1 MCEARFLD
9 STDSCSQAQPW
20 RSDIVKPGIK
30 GQRLIAAFLL
40 GCLVFNYPILAL
52 FNQDGTIYGIPVLFV
67 YIFGIWLLLIVV
79 MMIIIE
85 MPD

>member
-1 MCEARFLD
+1 M
-9 STDSCSQAQPW
+9 
-20 RSDIVKPGIK
+20 KPSIK
-30 GQRLIAAFLL
+30 GQRLIAAFLF
-40 GCLVFNYPILAL
+40 GCLAFNYPILAL
-52 FNQDGTIYGIPVLFV
+52 FNQDGTVYGIPALFV

>member
-1 MCEARFLD
+1 M
-9 STDSCSQAQPW
+9 
-20 RSDIVKPGIK
+20 KPSIK
-30 GQRLIAAFLL
+30 GQRLIAAFLF

-52 FNQDGTIYGIPVLFV
+52 FNQGGTVYGIPALFI

-79 MMIIIE
+79 MVIIIE

>member
-1 MCEARFLD
+1 M
-9 STDSCSQAQPW
+9 
-20 RSDIVKPGIK
+20 KPSIK
-30 GQRLIAAFLL
+30 GQRLIAAFLF

-52 FNQDGTIYGIPVLFV
+52 FNLDQSVFGIPVLFV

>member
-1 MCEARFLD
+1 
-9 STDSCSQAQPW
+9 
-20 RSDIVKPGIK
+20 VKPNIK
-30 GQRLIAAFLL
+30 GQRLIAAFLF

-52 FNQDGTIYGIPVLFV
+52 FNQDGTVYGIPALFV

-79 MMIIIE
+79 MVIIIE

>member
-1 MCEARFLD
+1 M
-9 STDSCSQAQPW
+9 
-20 RSDIVKPGIK
+20 KPSIK
-30 GQRLIAAFLL
+30 GQRLIAAFLF

-52 FNQDGTIYGIPVLFV
+52 FNQDGTVYGVPVLFV

-79 MMIIIE
+79 MVIIIE

>member
-1 MCEARFLD
+1 M
-9 STDSCSQAQPW
+9 
-20 RSDIVKPGIK
+20 KPSIK
-30 GQRLIAAFLL
+30 GQRLIAAFLF

-52 FNQDGTIYGIPVLFV
+52 FNQDQSVFGIPVLFV

>member
-1 MCEARFLD
+1 M
-9 STDSCSQAQPW
+9 
-20 RSDIVKPGIK
+20 KPSIK
-30 GQRLIAAFLL
+30 GQRLIAAFLF

-52 FNQDGTIYGIPVLFV
+52 FNQDRSVFGIPVLFV
-67 YIFGIWLLLIVV
+67 YIFGIWLLLIVM